1 MKPKTMQLLF
11 LFLLISLFSSSK
23 ENNNDAKLPCKVS
36 CIRELNS
43 NMQGGPKADAAGE
56 TTEYPYGVSPGNYM
70 FNY

>member
-23 ENNNDAKLPCKVS
+23 ENNDDAMLPCKVS

-43 NMQGGPKADAAGE
+43 NMQGGQKAEAAGE
-56 TTEYPYGVSPGNYM
+56 ATEYPYAVSPGNYM